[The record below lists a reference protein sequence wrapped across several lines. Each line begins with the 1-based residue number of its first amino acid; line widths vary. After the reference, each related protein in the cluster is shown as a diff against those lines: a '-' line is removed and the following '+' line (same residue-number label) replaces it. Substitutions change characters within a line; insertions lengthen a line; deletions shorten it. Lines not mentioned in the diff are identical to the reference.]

1 MKIIVLSR
9 ALFNEYLT
17 RKGVTL
23 DNVEQQEKI
32 FFISIHNQEDTVPP
46 FFASDKSNVIN
57 LTFSDLE
64 EDKELPVI
72 GENRTELFK
81 AMTSEQASALY
92 KFIKAN
98 KDKEAVLIHCTAGVA
113 RSGAVGVFINDFM
126 GGDYLEFKRNNPHI
140 QPNPHVYN
148 LLRKEW
154 INDVTRLNIV
164 TGEPMTDG
172 SLTKP
177 FITDEM
183 GQMPVAEYKGRGI
196 QRGENEF
203 VGMRFTHPDGSS
215 TFVAGV
221 DPHRTEEEFEQFWLE
236 TDKYYGMVNEAE
248 IEIIKHLHPSNDE
261 FFVAKKKILPSGE
274 FEAFAEFGIG
284 DEYTGIDLGTWLR
297 LKNML
302 SFFNTQ
308 S

>member
-23 DNVEQQEKI
+23 DTVEQQDKI

-64 EDKELPVI
+64 EDKELPVL

-81 AMTSEQASALY
+81 AMTPEQASALY

-113 RSGAVGVFINDFM
+113 RSGAVGAFINDFT
-126 GGDYLEFKRNNPHI
+126 GGDYLEFKRNNPNI

-154 INDVTRLNIV
+154 MSDVSRMNIV
-164 TGEPMTDG
+164 TGEPITNG
-172 SLTKP
+172 SAFKP
-177 FITDEM
+177 YLQDEI
-183 GQMPVAEYKGRGI
+183 GQMPVAEYKGRGH
-196 QRGENEF
+196 QKGDTQL
-203 VGMRFTHPDGSS
+203 VGARFTHPDGSS
-215 TFVAGV
+215 TYIAAV
-221 DPHRTEEEFEQFWLE
+221 DPHRTEPEFEQFWLE
-236 TDKYYGMVNEAE
+236 TNKYYGMVNEGELE
-248 IEIIKHLHPSNDE
+248 ILNECHPSTDE
-261 FFVAKKKILPSGE
+261 YFIAKKKILAPGE
-274 FEAFAEFGIG
+274 FESFAEFGIG
-284 DEYTGIDLGTWLR
+284 DEYSGIDLGTWLR

-302 SFFNTQ
+302 SFFQ
-308 S
+308 